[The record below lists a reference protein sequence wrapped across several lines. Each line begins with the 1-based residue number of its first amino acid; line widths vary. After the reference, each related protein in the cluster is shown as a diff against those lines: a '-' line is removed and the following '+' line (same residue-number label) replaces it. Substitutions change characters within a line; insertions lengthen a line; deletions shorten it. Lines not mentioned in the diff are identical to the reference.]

1 MQKSILK
8 LKIIFVGI
16 LLFLCFIPISAQSY
30 KSLLNDF
37 NKEAEANNQ
46 SNREAAALNLKEK
59 YFKDLSKDPVKLA
72 EVENCLGNYYFK
84 NNQLD
89 SSYKC
94 FNRAVNGIYA
104 VKADTSFDYAF
115 YLTNAS
121 FVLANMGYYQM
132 ADQYYAVALPR
143 LANFLGSSSPEY
155 SAYLKQYVDLK
166 VDMGDY
172 QNANAYNEALLFYY
186 KGMKGENDE
195 MYLACLTNK
204 GRILQ
209 GQGKYNEAIPIFA
222 NLVEATRINFPT
234 DTLTQSITL
243 NNLAYCYRLLGNN
256 SAAEQY
262 FIEAYRLHK
271 NCKSIPLDHQA
282 SLLSNLGLVYKA
294 KADFANAE
302 NCFLKSIELYQMA
315 NMNYNVEMAN
325 PCNNLGD
332 LYRILGNYLD
342 AKLYLEYAIE
352 IRYKTSGEEHEY
364 YANALNNIGLLYYQ
378 FGYYDDAERCFIRCE
393 EIYKKTLGENHDRYS
408 YILNQLA
415 SVAAAKKNYSK
426 ALEYANKALRL
437 METTIGK
444 QHERYSLFLSVK
456 GSIEARIK
464 DYKSALNSYYEAS
477 GLLKANFGADNY
489 NYLDML
495 HSSAT
500 VNVMAG
506 DYKAARNLHLK
517 SIYGYKKVVA
527 DNLAFMG
534 DDEKAAFYYSNSNR
548 FETFEKFVIDQ
559 YNRRPNDKDDSLYRA
574 LIDERLWTKSILLN
588 EATSMYRGMQMSKD
602 TAVQKLFLN
611 WMEQKK
617 NMQQMYQLSKSELEA
632 NNINLEFQYSYLNEL
647 EKKLTQASPEF
658 AKKKDYLT
666 FETLK
671 KKLNKNELAIE
682 IIRNTILENDSIE
695 KVSYAAVLI
704 GKDYSAPKIVV
715 FDSTSYFDTIF
726 IECYKFNIHSNK
738 TDLLSYNRYFK
749 PLEKYLN
756 GVTKIYFSPDGVYQ
770 QMNIYTLYDPI
781 AKKYLIDKMEVEQV
795 TSLNDLQKES
805 NSTSANLSAVLFG
818 YPDYEWKTLREPQG
832 SEDKEKENLIA
843 SRFGFSELPELP
855 GTKVETETIFSVFKE
870 SNWEAKLYLAK
881 QATEEQVKNTVSP
894 TILHIAT
901 HGFFLPNLDYT
912 DEKILGFETETAKQN
927 PLLRSGVIMA
937 GAASKDTTLDKK
949 EDGILTAYEASLL
962 NLQNTELVTLSACE
976 TGLGDQVMN
985 GQGVYGLQRAF
996 LTAGAKSV
1004 LMSLWVV
1011 DDNATKELMTNFYS
1025 EWIKNYS
1032 STNKRSSFR
1041 KAQQEVKKRYPSPY
1055 YWGAFVMIG
1064 K

>member
-1 MQKSILK
+1 MKAVFSKYLLGVLICFYSVLGVKGQSYTKVIADFEETYTSKDYTKRFEIGQK
-8 LKIIFVGI
+8 LKNSF
-16 LLFLCFIPISAQSY
+16 Q
-30 KSLLNDF
+30 
-37 NKEAEANNQ
+37 
-46 SNREAAALNLKEK
+46 
-59 YFKDLSKDPVKLA
+59 KDLQKEPMRIA
-72 EVENCLGNYYFK
+72 EVDNAFGDYYLWTNNY
-84 NNQLD
+84 D
-89 SSYKC
+89 SSQACYA
-94 FNRAVNGIYA
+94 RAVNRVYGL
-104 VKADTSFDYAF
+104 KTDTCFDYAF
-115 YLTNAS
+115 YLANMA
-121 FVLANMGYYQM
+121 FVLKEMGYYETS
-132 ADQYYAVALPR
+132 DKYYAVALPK
-143 LANFLGSSSPEY
+143 LAYYLGSSSEQY
-155 SAYLKQYVDLK
+155 SSYLKHYVDLK

-172 QNANAYNEALLFYY
+172 VNAHAYNEALLFYY
-186 KGMKGENDE
+186 KGMKGENDA

-209 GQGKYNEAIPIFA
+209 GQGKYNEAVFIFA
-222 NLVEATRINFPT
+222 NLVEATRINFPN
-234 DTLTQSITL
+234 DTLSKTTTL

-256 SAAEQY
+256 SAAEQN
-262 FIEAYRLHK
+262 FIEAYRLQTS
-271 NCKSIPLDHQA
+271 CKSIPLSHQA
-282 SLLSNLGLVYKA
+282 SLLSNLGLVYKG

-302 NCFLKSIELYQMA
+302 KCFLKSIELYQKA

-364 YANALNNIGLLYYQ
+364 YANALNNIGLLYYEW
-378 FGYYDDAERCFIRCE
+378 GNYDEAEKCFIRCE
-393 EIYKKTLGENHDRYS
+393 EIYKKVLGESNDRYS

-415 SVAAAKKNYSK
+415 SVAGAKKNYSK

-456 GSIEARIK
+456 GSIEAKIK
-464 DYKSALNSYYEAS
+464 DYKNALNSYYEAS
-477 GLLKANFGADNY
+477 NLLRTNFGTDNY
-489 NYLDML
+489 NYLDMI
-495 HSSAT
+495 HSAAT

-506 DYKAARNLHLK
+506 DYKAARNLHLR
-517 SIYGYKKVVA
+517 SIYGYKKIVA

-534 DDEKAAFYYSNSNR
+534 DDEKAYFYSANSNR
-548 FETFEKFVIDQ
+548 FETFERFVIDQ
-559 YNRRPNDKDDSLYRA
+559 YARRPNEKDDSLYKA

-588 EATSMYRGMQMSKD
+588 EASSMYREMQMTKD
-602 TAVQKLFLN
+602 TAAHRLFVN
-611 WMEQKK
+611 WLEQKK
-617 NMQQMYQLSKSELEA
+617 NMQQIYQLSKSEIEA
-632 NNINLEFQYSYLNEL
+632 NNIDMEFQYSYLNEL
-647 EKKLTQASPEF
+647 EKKLTQTSPEF

-682 IIRNTILENDSIE
+682 IIRNSIWENDTVG
-695 KVSYAAVLI
+695 KVSYSAVLV

-715 FDSTSYFDTIF
+715 FDSTSFFDTVF
-726 IECYKFNIHSNK
+726 IERYKFNIHSNK

-749 PLEKYLN
+749 PLEKHLN

-781 AKKYLIDKMEVEQV
+781 AKKYLLEKMEVEQV
-795 TSLNDLQKES
+795 TSLNDLQKEVS
-805 NSTSANLSAVLFG
+805 PVSTNLSAVLFG
-818 YPDYEWKTLREPQG
+818 YPDYEWK
-832 SEDKEKENLIA
+832 KEVFVNSTPKADENLIA
-843 SRFGFSELPELP
+843 SRFGFSDLPELP
-855 GTKVETETIFSVFKE
+855 GTKKETEEIFSVFNANK
-870 SNWEAKLYLAK
+870 WDAKLYLAK
-881 QATEEQVKNTVSP
+881 QATEEQVKNTISP

-901 HGFFLPNLDYT
+901 HGFFLPNLDYS
-912 DEKILGFETETAKQN
+912 DEKILGFETESAKQN

-937 GAASKDTTLDKK
+937 GAASKDTAIEKK

-976 TGLGDQVMN
+976 TGLGDQGMN

-1011 DDNATKELMTNFYS
+1011 DDNATKELMTNFYG

-1032 STNKRSSFR
+1032 SANKRSSFR
-1041 KAQQEVKKRYPSPY
+1041 KAQLEVKKRYPSPY

>member
-1 MQKSILK
+1 MKILIAV
-8 LKIIFVGI
+8 L
-16 LLFLCFIPISAQSY
+16 LLFLGVNKSIAQSY
-30 KSLLNDF
+30 KVLLDEF
-37 NKEAEANNQ
+37 DKEAESSNQ
-46 SNREAAALNLKEK
+46 SKREAAALKLKEK

-72 EVENCLGNYYFK
+72 EIENCLGSYYYK
-84 NNQLD
+84 NSQLD

-115 YLTNAS
+115 YLANAS
-121 FVLANMGYYQM
+121 FVLAQMGYYQM

-172 QNANAYNEALLFYY
+172 VNAHAYNEALLFYY

-209 GQGKYNEAIPIFA
+209 GQGKYNEAIPVFA
-222 NLVEATRINFPT
+222 NLVEATRINFPN
-234 DTLTQSITL
+234 DTLSQTITL

-262 FIEAYRLHK
+262 FIEAYRLQTSCK
-271 NCKSIPLDHQA
+271 NIPLSHQA
-282 SLLSNLGLVYKA
+282 SLLSNLGLVYKG

-302 NCFLKSIELYQMA
+302 KCFLKSIELYQKA

-332 LYRILGNYLD
+332 LYRILGNFMD
-342 AKLYLEYAIE
+342 AKRYLEYSIE

-364 YANALNNIGLLYYQ
+364 YANALNNIGLLYYEW
-378 FGYYDDAERCFIRCE
+378 GNYDEAEKCFIRCE
-393 EIYKKTLGENHDRYS
+393 EIYKKVLGESNDRYS

-456 GSIEARIK
+456 GSIEAKIK
-464 DYKSALNSYYEAS
+464 DYKNALNSYYEAS
-477 GLLKANFGADNY
+477 NLLKANFGTENY

-495 HSSAT
+495 HSAAT

-534 DDEKAAFYYSNSNR
+534 DDEKAYFYSANSNR
-548 FETFEKFVIDQ
+548 FETFERFVIDQ
-559 YNRRPNDKDDSLYRA
+559 YARRPNDKDDSLYKA

-588 EATSMYRGMQMSKD
+588 EASSMYREMQMTKD
-602 TAVQKLFLN
+602 TAVHRLFVN
-611 WMEQKK
+611 WLEQKK
-617 NMQQMYQLSKSELEA
+617 TMQQIYQLSKSEIEA
-632 NNINLEFQYSYLNEL
+632 NNIDMEFQYSYLNEL
-647 EKKLTQASPEF
+647 EKKLTQTSPEF

-682 IIRNTILENDSIE
+682 IIRNSIWENDTVG
-695 KVSYAAVLI
+695 KVSYSAVLV

-715 FDSTSYFDTIF
+715 FDSTSFFDTVF
-726 IECYKFNIHSNK
+726 IERYKFNIHSNK

-756 GVTKIYFSPDGVYQ
+756 GITKIYFSPDGVYQ
-770 QMNIYTLYDPI
+770 QMNVYTLYDPI

-795 TSLNDLQKES
+795 TSLNDLQKEVS
-805 NSTSANLSAVLFG
+805 PASANLSAVLFG
-818 YPDYEWKTLREPQG
+818 YPDYEWKKE
-832 SEDKEKENLIA
+832 EVKVEKENLIA

-855 GTKVETETIFSVFKE
+855 GTKKETEEIFSVFNANKW
-870 SNWEAKLYLAK
+870 NAKLYLAK

-901 HGFFLPNLDYT
+901 HGFFLPNLDYS
-912 DEKILGFETETAKQN
+912 DEKILGFETESAKQN

-937 GAASKDTTLDKK
+937 GAASKDTTIEKK

-1032 STNKRSSFR
+1032 SSNKRSSFR